1 MTTNQ
6 DDLPTEQEFAN
17 FLKKRA
23 SIEETNAG
31 TLKRL
36 SQGTK
41 DNMSRADHLGGTFSK
56 AFDGMM
62 TIHERIAENGL
73 QFAMSLYQ
81 MTEDILELAAFAE
94 KQRKGWKQ
102 QGLTAEQRVADVD
115 AQMRKSHA
123 KYLSLA
129 EEYDRARTGDGAKGK
144 VFGFKGPKSAAQH
157 EEELLRKVQAADQ
170 DYQHKVQVLQQ
181 ERGQLI
187 STTRPEAIKALQD
200 IVKECDSGLLLQMQ
214 KFGRRHC
221 SNMRGT
227 WLTGHCSVF
236 QREAIAEQRSQHQPA
251 EERKFQPPRLH
262 ESQGNRTQRRRPKRF
277 ERLPLRKPQQGAA
290 ADRGA

>member
-1 MTTNQ
+1 MH
-6 DDLPTEQEFAN
+6 
-17 FLKKRA
+17 R
-23 SIEETNAG
+23 S
-31 TLKRL
+31 
-36 SQGTK
+36 
-41 DNMSRADHLGGTFSK
+41 DHLGGTFSK

-73 QFAMSLYQ
+73 QYAMSLYQ
-81 MTEDILELAAFAE
+81 MTEDLNELAAIAE

-102 QGLTAEQRVADVD
+102 SGLDAERRVADVE
-115 AQMRKSHA
+115 AGMRKSQA
-123 KYLSLA
+123 KYYSLA

-214 KFGRRHC
+214 KFGKTRLSSLLRHTT
-221 SNMRGT
+221 NY
-227 WLTGHCSVF
+227 VY
-236 QREAIAEQRSQHQPA
+236 
-251 EERKFQPPRLH
+251 
-262 ESQGNRTQRRRPKRF
+262 
-277 ERLPLRKPQQGAA
+277 
-290 ADRGA
+290 

>member
-1 MTTNQ
+1 MGLTDGLDRCRNYAQQAEAEHRLRKGMTKSQRGAPTSRLPVAA
-6 DDLPTEQEFAN
+6 DLGDLPTLQEFAS

-36 SQGTK
+36 AQGTK
-41 DNMSRADHLGGTFSK
+41 DNMSRADHLGGTFSN

-73 QFAMSLYQ
+73 QYAMSLYQ
-81 MTEDILELAAFAE
+81 MTEDIVELAAFAE

-123 KYLSLA
+123 KYMSLA

-170 DYQHKVQVLQQ
+170 DYQHKVQILQQ

-200 IVKECDSGLLLQMQ
+200 IVKECDSGLVLQMQ
-214 KFGRRHC
+214 KFGKRDCPDVPRDV
-221 SNMRGT
+221 
-227 WLTGHCSVF
+227 WLTEDR
-236 QREAIAEQRSQHQPA
+236 QRLSTRSYC
-251 EERKFQPPRLH
+251 
-262 ESQGNRTQRRRPKRF
+262 
-277 ERLPLRKPQQGAA
+277 
-290 ADRGA
+290 